1 MEQERGEEREE
12 DTFDEGIEDL
22 RDEIEKV
29 RSSVE
34 TIESFVESIRYSEKA
49 TSRAFRPLRRPR
61 SVVES
66 IRRISMNSLEEKHIT
81 TETVFIG
88 LKAYSFEITGDCITR
103 YGLHN

>member
-34 TIESFVESIRYSEKA
+34 TIESFVESIRYK
-49 TSRAFRPLRRPR
+49 
-61 SVVES
+61 V
-66 IRRISMNSLEEKHIT
+66 
-81 TETVFIG
+81 
-88 LKAYSFEITGDCITR
+88 
-103 YGLHN
+103 